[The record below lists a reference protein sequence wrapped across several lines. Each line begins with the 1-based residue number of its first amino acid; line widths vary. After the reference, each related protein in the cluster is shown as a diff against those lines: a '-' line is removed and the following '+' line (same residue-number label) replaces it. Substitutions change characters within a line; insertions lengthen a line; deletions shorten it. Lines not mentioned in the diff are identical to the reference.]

1 MKIKDLRR
9 VICVFLA
16 AIMLLPV
23 MSAVPMETK
32 AATKVVDITID
43 MVKRKYRESASFLQL
58 CNDYR
63 SSLDLP
69 AWEMDTELFDLA
81 MKKAAEL
88 SIYTDENNLDG
99 TNFLS
104 STTQSRGML
113 IGYAISNNSALLESF
128 KSEPVYSSNLTSR
141 TFNAAGVGVAEVN
154 RLKYIVVFLAKKTVT
169 PVDSSVLTQVNTTI
183 SQPTRCISDYLTE
196 CSMNFK
202 DNDQIVCGG
211 NAALRMVIHNQKF
224 DEAYAYISG
233 ANTTITSSDTSV
245 FRPNGDGTIT
255 GLKPGSA
262 TITMKL
268 NGAPEITAS
277 ATIKAVAKSFAGCTI
292 SKIPDQYYTG
302 NAITPSV
309 SITSSEGVSLVIGKD
324 YTLSYVNNIEV
335 GSAVVKITGIGA
347 YSGATGTQN
356 FNIVNEP
363 NSFSVALKSNAAAI
377 ELGQSA
383 TLIATPANAAT
394 PVKYK
399 FEAAPQGTS
408 SFSVIRSESTES
420 TCSYKPAT
428 AGSYNIRVT
437 AVDAK
442 NRTATSNISM
452 EVSTPISI
460 TLGLSSTSLT
470 LGNSVT
476 ITAKA
481 TGGSSP
487 YKFAYYVLE
496 PGKSAYT
503 ALASF
508 GSLQTLTYKPES
520 NGTYTVRVDVKGSND
535 IVATTTKSFNVGTVT
550 PTNPLTNNS
559 TLSATTTSVG
569 VPVTLTGSASGG
581 TSPYKYAFYY
591 KKSGTSSW
599 TTIGTAFS
607 TATSASFKPTEAAT
621 YDLKVTVKDNTS
633 ATKDKT
639 FTLTAK
645 NTLVNNSTLSAT
657 STSVGVPVTLTGSAS
672 GGTSPYKYAFYYK
685 KSGSSSWTT
694 IGTAFSTATSASF
707 KPTEAATYDLKV
719 TVKDSASMTSD
730 KTFTITSNSP
740 LTNNSTVSTTKA
752 TVGTAVTLTGK
763 ATGGTSPYK
772 YAFYYKKSAD
782 SSWTTIGTAF
792 STATTA
798 SFKPDAVGTY
808 NVKITVKD
816 NASKTV
822 DKTYTVQTAS
832 ALVNNSVLSSTKRPA
847 GEKITITGKA
857 SGGKSPYKY
866 AFYYKRQE
874 NSSWKAIGTEYGTDT
889 TAAFAPETAGVFDIK
904 VNVKDSWGKVTAKKL
919 TYTAVEPLVNN
930 YNISANKIGV
940 NNSVSITGS
949 ASGGTGSYKYAF
961 YYKLKSASSYT
972 VIGTEFSST
981 RSASF
986 KPTAK
991 GEYLIKISVKDS
1003 MGTVK
1008 SKALALSVNDLVNK
1022 SKLEYSMVGLGT
1034 AFTVKGNASG
1044 GTSPYKYAFYYK
1056 KEADTAY
1063 TTIGT
1068 PYGTN
1073 LSAAFKPTEKGV
1085 YKIKVCSKDKN
1096 GYVSTSVLTGT
1107 VTDLA
1112 NKSTSDYTKVGINNT
1127 VTFKGNA
1134 SGGTAP
1140 YKYAFYY
1147 KRSTNTVWNTLGTEF
1162 GSSTTAKLTPTAAAT
1177 YNVRIVVKDSKGA
1190 VSNRGF
1196 TITTTDLAN
1205 KSTVSSASIKAN
1217 TRLTITGNA
1226 SGGSKKGYKYTY
1238 YYKRS
1243 TNTNWNTIG
1252 TANTTETTASFK
1264 PTAAAVYNVKVV
1276 VKDSAGTVAVK
1287 TMNVKVT

>member
-621 YDLKVTVKDNTS
+621 YDLKVTVKD
-633 ATKDKT
+633 
-639 FTLTAK
+639 
-645 NTLVNNSTLSAT
+645 
-657 STSVGVPVTLTGSAS
+657 
-672 GGTSPYKYAFYYK
+672 
-685 KSGSSSWTT
+685 
-694 IGTAFSTATSASF
+694 
-707 KPTEAATYDLKV
+707 
-719 TVKDSASMTSD
+719 SASMTSD